1 MRKLFHLD
9 FKKLLIIGTIFLLI
23 NIIIGLI
30 LLFTINDPTYFYLFL
45 ITLPF
50 ILTLYLSFNYYYTN
64 FSSDKTKTSKVILI
78 SSSIRILSYILS
90 LALSLIYLYFMNLA
104 KIPEICYV
112 FETLGLLT
120 ITSVIGLMVK

>member
-9 FKKLLIIGTIFLLI
+9 LKKLLIIGTIFLLI

-30 LLFTINDPTYFYLFL
+30 LLFTINNPTYFYLFL

>member
-30 LLFTINDPTYFYLFL
+30 LLFTINNPTYFYLFL

>member
-30 LLFTINDPTYFYLFL
+30 LLFTINNPTYFYLFL

-50 ILTLYLSFNYYYTN
+50 ILTLYLSFN
-64 FSSDKTKTSKVILI
+64 
-78 SSSIRILSYILS
+78 
-90 LALSLIYLYFMNLA
+90 
-104 KIPEICYV
+104 
-112 FETLGLLT
+112 
-120 ITSVIGLMVK
+120 